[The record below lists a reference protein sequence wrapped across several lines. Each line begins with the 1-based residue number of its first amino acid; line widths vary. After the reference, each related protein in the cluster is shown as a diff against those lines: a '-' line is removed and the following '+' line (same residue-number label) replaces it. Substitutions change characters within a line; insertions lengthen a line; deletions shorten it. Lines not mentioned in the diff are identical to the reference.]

1 MKQEE
6 RILRA
11 LGNVKDSFLLEVS
24 GYMGDP
30 RKEVLI
36 QPKKKKWPGFAGLAA
51 AAALMVTGVLSLYA
65 ATGGERLDT
74 PLPPILQA
82 VAPEE
87 VEQKA
92 WPAFHLEYDAGE
104 LAMTESEEGVFLT
117 PIDYAD
123 YLPPSDIQIEFL
135 PGLLPYAAMEKT
147 RAEMTDGLLNAQL
160 NPQTGVY
167 TLHISPEEV
176 VWDAEVKD
184 VWIVGAG
191 SCGSFRLTARY
202 FIEAVEGWGM
212 TFSQICSSF
221 TCPLSDSPSPEA
233 EKAIM
238 EFAEGYFS
246 GNQLL
251 MLSNYYG
258 DSGNLKDMYTQDAS
272 RVRITDLR
280 GLEGLEEQIGKN
292 GSGTVSLVFLETE
305 QSDSYTYLTMEV
317 TKTQAGYRVC
327 AYGLEK

>member
-51 AAALMVTGVLSLYA
+51 AAALMITGVLSLYA

-238 EFAEGYFS
+238 EFAEVYFS

-280 GLEGLEEQIGKN
+280 GLEGLEEQIKKN

-317 TKTQAGYRVC
+317 TKTQAGYRVS

>member
-6 RILRA
+6 RILQA

-30 RKEVLI
+30 RKEVLL

-51 AAALMVTGVLSLYA
+51 AAALMVTGALSLYA

-74 PLPPILQA
+74 PPSPIFQA

-104 LAMTESEEGVFLT
+104 LSMTESEEGVFLT

-135 PGLLPYAAMEKT
+135 PGLLPCTAVEQTKASL
-147 RAEMTDGLLNAQL
+147 TDGLLNAQL
-160 NPQTGVY
+160 NPQSGVY
-167 TLHISPEEV
+167 ALHVSPKEV

-184 VWIVGAG
+184 VYIVGAG
-191 SCGSFRLTARY
+191 SYGCFRLTARY

-221 TCPLSDSPSPEA
+221 TCPLSDSPAPEA

-251 MLSNYYG
+251 MLSNYDG
-258 DSGNLKDMYTQDAS
+258 DSGDLKDMYTQNPS
-272 RVRITDLR
+272 RVRLVSLQ
-280 GLEGLEEQIGKN
+280 GLENLEAQIGEN
-292 GSGTVSLVFLETE
+292 GHGVVSLAFQETE
-305 QSDSYTYLTMEV
+305 QSDSYTYLTMQV
-317 TKTQAGYRVC
+317 SKTQAGYRVS